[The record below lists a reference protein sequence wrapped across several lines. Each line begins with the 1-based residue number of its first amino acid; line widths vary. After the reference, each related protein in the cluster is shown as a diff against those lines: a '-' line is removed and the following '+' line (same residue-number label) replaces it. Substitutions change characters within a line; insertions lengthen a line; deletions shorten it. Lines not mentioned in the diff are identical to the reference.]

1 MSSPKLSVLIAAY
14 NAEKYLDECIQSIL
28 VQKYEDYEVIIV
40 NDGSTDSTYDICLK
54 YAAMC
59 DKIKVVSW
67 ENHGLILSRR
77 KALSES
83 TGEYV
88 LFLDADDAYKDNA
101 FEEISSDLSGDEDV
115 IIYRFEFL
123 YENGTRKESDNLPIK
138 YYSDAD
144 RCQLFE
150 DFISNYEYNHMW
162 SKVMRRD
169 LLVSDPYDYNA
180 LKSIKLG
187 EDLLQSINVYGN
199 AKKVVTSN
207 RVVYSYRVLS
217 SSMSHGFNS
226 NHITDIATVYRYL
239 AEYINKACWNTDS
252 RCNRVMVEAF
262 SIKISGILRELW
274 MSNETNSE
282 KIRIS
287 EIIERTNADMVN
299 PDYMVFQN
307 KILWKLIKIKRWKI
321 CNLYISGLKIIKKL
335 R

>member
-1 MSSPKLSVLIAAY
+1 MSSPKFSVLIAAY

-28 VQKYEDYEVIIV
+28 VQKYQDYEVIIV
-40 NDGSTDSTYDICLK
+40 NDGSTDSTYDICQK

-59 DKIKVVSW
+59 GKIKVFSW

-123 YENGTRKESDNLPIK
+123 YENGTRKESNNLQIK

-169 LLVSDPYDYNA
+169 LLVSDPYNYNA

-226 NHITDIATVYRYL
+226 NHITDIATVYRCL
-239 AEYINKACWNTDS
+239 AEYINKACWNTDFQ
-252 RCNRVMVEAF
+252 CNRVMVEAF

-287 EIIERTNADMVN
+287 EIIERTNTDMVN

-321 CNLYISGLKIIKKL
+321 CNLYISGLKIMKKL